1 MTDEPAPGI
10 QPMRTTLLGWVLALS
25 FLVLFW
31 NIIQTP
37 RTPVDE
43 REFLREFHYSLGLIV
58 SILAFIRLV
67 WWFRG
72 PKLLPPEGLP
82 AASFAFH
89 RAILLALLMVFTVET
104 VIGFI
109 YAWAIGDGVA
119 LFGIPLPALLPK
131 SEPARMSMGYFH
143 SALGFYYLMLL
154 SLWFAYGFYQHIRYR
169 SGIKRLFPGAS
180 V

>member
-1 MTDEPAPGI
+1 MGLDLGRRSIVEWAETAPEDAAAEFVPA
-10 QPMRTTLLGWVLALS
+10 Q
-25 FLVLFW
+25 
-31 NIIQTP
+31 
-37 RTPVDE
+37 E
-43 REFLREFHYSLGLIV
+43 
-58 SILAFIRLV
+58 
-67 WWFRG
+67 
-72 PKLLPPEGLP
+72 K
-82 AASFAFH
+82 
-89 RAILLALLMVFTVET
+89 FTVET
-104 VIGFI
+104 VIGFV